1 MKQVLFVVVILFS
14 TILSI
19 AQTLSE
25 KDKSAI
31 HNVMAQQEK
40 CWNAGDIDCFMNGYW
55 RSDSLKFIGR
65 KGLTYGWQ
73 QTLDNYKESY
83 PDKAAMGQLKFDILS
98 TELLSEGAVLLIGK
112 WHLKREDNEDLGG
125 HFSLNWKKIDN
136 KWLIISDHSS

>member
-25 KDKSAI
+25 NDKIAI

>member
-1 MKQVLFVVVILFS
+1 MKQVLFVIVISFS
-14 TILSI
+14 TMLSI

-31 HNVMAQQEK
+31 HNVMAHQEK

-65 KGLTYGWQ
+65 KGLIYGWQ

-83 PDKAAMGQLKFDILS
+83 PNKLEMGQLTFNILS

-112 WHLKREDNEDLGG
+112 WHLKREENEDLGG
-125 HFSLNWKKIDN
+125 HFSLNWKKVGG
-136 KWLIISDHSS
+136 KWLIIADHSS

>member
-25 KDKSAI
+25 NDKIAI

-73 QTLDNYKESY
+73 QTLDNYKENY

>member
-19 AQTLSE
+19 AQTLYE
-25 KDKSAI
+25 NDKIAI

-73 QTLDNYKESY
+73 QTLDNYKENY

-98 TELLSEGAVLLIGK
+98 IELLSEGAVLLIGK

>member
-25 KDKSAI
+25 NDKIAI

-73 QTLDNYKESY
+73 QTLDNYKENY

-98 TELLSEGAVLLIGK
+98 IELLSEGAVLLIGK

>member
-25 KDKSAI
+25 NDKIAI

-73 QTLDNYKESY
+73 QTLDNYKENY

-112 WHLKREDNEDLGG
+112 WHLQREDNEDLGG